1 LPSRYA
7 DSWLFIDD
15 AGPIVQVASAP
26 ASRKDWTFT
35 IDRLPPYEG
44 YISKDK
50 KTIEGILIGGAN
62 VSRAGVD
69 AFVRGQLAQA
79 IIMDD
84 LASNKP
90 PARVGQ
96 LAKLVEAER
105 QKMLK
110 PLLDSYGKPEPVET
124 K

>member
-1 LPSRYA
+1 MPSRYA

-50 KTIEGILIGGAN
+50 KTIVMTHPAMQIETSTTLDQN
-62 VSRAGVD
+62 
-69 AFVRGQLAQA
+69 
-79 IIMDD
+79 
-84 LASNKP
+84 NNP
-90 PARVGQ
+90 PPNSSPTQRFCARHRV
-96 LAKLVEAER
+96 LTRL
-105 QKMLK
+105 
-110 PLLDSYGKPEPVET
+110 PD
-124 K
+124 